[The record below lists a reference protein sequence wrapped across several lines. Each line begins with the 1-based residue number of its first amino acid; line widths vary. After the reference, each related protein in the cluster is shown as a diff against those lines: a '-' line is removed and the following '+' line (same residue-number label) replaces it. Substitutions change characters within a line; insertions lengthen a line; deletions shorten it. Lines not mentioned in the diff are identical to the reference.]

1 MLIYLGEKTGKFWPK
16 GDLAAQAPVLE
27 WLMWQVGG
35 FGPMPHQFEPLPD
48 GEERDRQP
56 LWHGA
61 LFEGNPS
68 SLRRARQ
75 TARRSGLRWGR
86 CLKSSPGGKAFYRGQ
101 PNWPHRSWELLNYL
115 RYDTGGVVLAMSPE
129 HESPN
134 LGAPVFPVPGLRFA
148 PRLVTEAGAVC
159 GHPTAGKSPAN
170 LDPDYREDQ

>member
-115 RYDTGGVVLAMSPE
+115 RYDTGGGGVGDVPRTQIAKLRSP
-129 HESPN
+129 
-134 LGAPVFPVPGLRFA
+134 GI
-148 PRLVTEAGAVC
+148 PRAGASFCPKVGDRSWRC
-159 GHPTAGKSPAN
+159 LRASNSRKVSG
-170 LDPDYREDQ
+170 